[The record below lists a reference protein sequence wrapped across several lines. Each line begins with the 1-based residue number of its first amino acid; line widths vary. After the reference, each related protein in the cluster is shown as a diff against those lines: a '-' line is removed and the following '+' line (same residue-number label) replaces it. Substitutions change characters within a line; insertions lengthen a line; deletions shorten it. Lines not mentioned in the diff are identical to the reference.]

1 MDIKESDWKVFRRL
15 HSVALERYCQRVLE
29 EVKLA
34 TACNDSYHDCYLKV
48 YRLIQD
54 RDKTMALAFDD
65 LRRSTAL
72 MRLVN
77 IINEGLLTGEELKQF
92 SQELK
97 AGSMQ
102 SSRYPADDKSLQP
115 IESQRSLTRHFRRC
129 ACQAVSKWSV
139 LEQLK
144 T

>member
-15 HSVALERYCQRVLE
+15 HAVALERYCQRILE

-34 TACNDSYHDCYLKV
+34 TACNDSYHDCYLRV

-54 RDKTMALAFDD
+54 RDKTMARAFDD

-77 IINEGLLTGEELKQF
+77 IINEGLLTDEELKQF
-92 SQELK
+92 SQEL
-97 AGSMQ
+97 Q
-102 SSRYPADDKSLQP
+102 SQIDAIKSISRG
-115 IESQRSLTRHFRRC
+115 
-129 ACQAVSKWSV
+129 
-139 LEQLK
+139 
-144 T
+144 

>member
-54 RDKTMALAFDD
+54 RDKTMARTFDD

-72 MRLVN
+72 MGLVN
-77 IINEGLLTGEELKQF
+77 IVNEGLLTNKELEQL
-92 SQELK
+92 SQELQSRIDAIK
-97 AGSMQ
+97 SM
-102 SSRYPADDKSLQP
+102 SADDKSFPTDLD
-115 IESQRSLTRHFRRC
+115 RSYP
-129 ACQAVSKWSV
+129 
-139 LEQLK
+139 
-144 T
+144 

>member
-1 MDIKESDWKVFRRL
+1 MDIKQTEWKVFRRL

-54 RDKTMALAFDD
+54 RDKTIARTFGN

-72 MRLVN
+72 VRLVD
-77 IINEGLLTGEELKQF
+77 IVNEGLLTDEELKQF
-92 SQELK
+92 SQELQVQIDAIK
-97 AGSMQ
+97 SI
-102 SSRYPADDKSLQP
+102 SRG
-115 IESQRSLTRHFRRC
+115 
-129 ACQAVSKWSV
+129 
-139 LEQLK
+139 
-144 T
+144 